1 MLDIKFIIE
10 HRDHVAHNAKLRGF
24 DIDVDRIV
32 TLDADRRR
40 LIVELDS
47 VRAAAKRLSRS
58 QRGKPSEEDRAQARR
73 VREDERRLSAE
84 IESVNAELQRLLSYV
99 PNMLD
104 PRVPVGDD
112 DAYTVLRHVGEP
124 PSFDF
129 EPKPHDELGRN
140 LGIIDF
146 EHAVN
151 TAGSRFYNLVNEG
164 VLLRMAL
171 TRMFLDQVKGQGF
184 TLVSPPCLA
193 KDRTMFIA
201 GYLPFAE
208 RDNFRVE
215 GQDLSLIG
223 TSEQSLLGMHADEIL
238 PKLPLMYLGDSM
250 CFRTEAGS
258 YGRDVKGMLRVHQFY
273 KLEQLV
279 YAHPDD
285 TERMHLLCL
294 DNEEQFMKDLSVP
307 YRVIICSSADMAAP
321 GSFKYDTEAWLPSQ
335 QRYREMTSNTN
346 LTDYQTR
353 RGNIRYKGPDG
364 TRVFPHTISAT
375 GFADRLIAAI
385 VENHQRPDG
394 SVRIP
399 DKLVPYMG
407 GLTELTPSG

>member
-1 MLDIKFIIE
+1 MLDIKFIVE
-10 HRDHVAHNAKLRGF
+10 HRDQVAHNAKLRGF
-24 DIDVDRIV
+24 DVDVDQIV
-32 TLDADRRR
+32 ALDADRRR
-40 LIVELDS
+40 LVVELDDA
-47 VRAAAKRLSRS
+47 RAAAKRLSS
-58 QRGKPSEEDRAQARR
+58 GRGGAPSEEDRALARR
-73 VREDERRLSAE
+73 IREDERRLSAE
-84 IESVNAELQRLLSYV
+84 LESVGTELQRLLSWV

-104 PRVPVGDD
+104 PRVPVGDE

-124 PSFDF
+124 PGFDF
-129 EPKPHDELGRN
+129 EPKPHDELGVR
-140 LGIIDF
+140 LRIIDF
-146 EHAVN
+146 ERAVN
-151 TAGSRFYNLVNEG
+151 TAGSRFYNLVDEG

-184 TLVSPPCLA
+184 TLVSPPHMA

-208 RDNFRVE
+208 KDNYRLAD
-215 GQDLSLIG
+215 QDLSLIG

-238 PKLPLMYLGDSM
+238 PRLPLLYLGDSM

-285 TERMHLLCL
+285 AERLHLLCL
-294 DNEEQFMKDLSVP
+294 DNEEQFMKDLDVP

-335 QRYREMTSNTN
+335 RRYREMTSNTN

-353 RGNIRYKGPDG
+353 RGNIRYKAPDG
-364 TRVFPHTISAT
+364 TRVFPYTISAT

-385 VENHQRPDG
+385 LENHQRPDG

-399 DKLVPYMG
+399 ERLVPYMG
-407 GLTELTPSG
+407 GLKELTPRG

>member
-10 HRDHVAHNAKLRGF
+10 NRDRVAHNAKLRGF
-24 DIDVDRIV
+24 DVDVDRIV
-32 TLDADRRR
+32 ALDADRRR
-40 LIVELDS
+40 LVVELDR
-47 VRAAAKRLSRS
+47 VRTAAKRLSKG
-58 QRGKPSEEDRAQARR
+58 QRGEPSEEDRAQARM

-84 IESVNAELQRLLSYV
+84 IESIKPELQRLLSYV
-99 PNMLD
+99 PNMMD

-112 DAYTVLRHVGEP
+112 EDYTVLRHVGEP

-129 EPKPHDELGRN
+129 EPKPHDELGRQ

-146 EHAVN
+146 ERAVN
-151 TAGSRFYNLVNEG
+151 TAGSRFYNLVNQG

-171 TRMFLDQVKGQGF
+171 TRMFLDQVKEQGF
-184 TLVSPPCLA
+184 TLVSPPYLA
-193 KDRTMFIA
+193 KDRTLFIA

-208 RDNFRVE
+208 KDNFRVE
-215 GQDLSLIG
+215 SQDLSLIG
-223 TSEQSLLGMHADEIL
+223 TSEQSLLGMHANEIL

-285 TERMHLLCL
+285 AERLHLLCL
-294 DNEEQFMKDLSVP
+294 DNEEQFMKDLGVP
-307 YRVIICSSADMAAP
+307 YRVIICSSADLAAP
-321 GSFKYDTEAWLPSQ
+321 GAFKYDTEAWLPSQ

-346 LTDYQTR
+346 LTDFQTR

-364 TRVFPHTISAT
+364 ARVFPHTISAT
-375 GFADRLIAAI
+375 GFCDRLIAAI
-385 VENHQRPDG
+385 LENHQRPDG
-394 SVRIP
+394 STRIP